1 MKPCAGDQPELDP
14 SSVEHGLD
22 LLLLFSMHI
31 KHLLLKKKK
40 KKLPNRKDKIKKM
53 EGRNDN
59 QFEEYPDEKSMFTF
73 HVCSCGY

>member
-1 MKPCAGDQPELDP
+1 MKPCAGINQ
-14 SSVEHGLD
+14 SGSFTA
-22 LLLLFSMHI
+22 LLNAYKASPAQ
-31 KHLLLKKKK
+31 KKK
-40 KKLPNRKDKIKKM
+40 KKLPNRKDKNKKM